1 MPNIAFLIKTC
12 FVCHHSSKQI
22 KNVSSL
28 HPGTAGPSGIID
40 LEGRPKELSEYILRN
55 QLEVCP
61 HCGYIAEDLG
71 ERTSIT
77 EDVLQSPAYERLK
90 NLEIPQSPSLYL
102 RAAFI
107 RLAENNPEKAIAC
120 YLSAAW
126 CADSLLKPELAVSC
140 RRKALDLIFADNK
153 SFADIPPEQWISV
166 LDTMRRCGDFDMV
179 ITHLTSLLAIEGP
192 TLEHGLDFELLCAT
206 LRDSESHTT
215 FELTNS
221 NQYKSGPQDTGDEF
235 IINGRSYSIEDDC
248 CGTGWNW
255 LSTTRTLILSNYHGS
270 AIQATG
276 DITIQLNQI
285 DNQIKSAHGPG
296 IHIRNGNLKIAGAML
311 LSINGDEGGIFV
323 DNGTLEMIGVVL
335 KIRTKDCGIVT
346 SGAITISDSCVIDIH
361 SKMTAIKSV
370 FGGLNVSS
378 MLSGQAVLK
387 IFGMDAGIDL
397 AGDLQQDGGMLQIES
412 SKGCGLQIHDGSL
425 SLSSCYFEFICG
437 DTCILIEHGNL
448 STTKTIG
455 SLNGISCVLVHGM
468 CSIIGGNI
476 TLLGEEYG
484 FFVSEDMKISF
495 SKCESSGKY
504 PITVGGTLEI
514 ENVNLS
520 ISSGGVGIFVGSDM
534 KCAGG
539 ILMVQGDTAMEISGN
554 AEISN
559 TMIMGI
565 GTIRGI
571 VVNGSYS
578 QSGGD
583 ISFSGGAQEGM
594 RVSGK
599 EMRMTNGGT
608 LTVSGRKSGLDVE
621 GDVILEQ
628 IVLLSASGN
637 IGFSSKSLRITYGN
651 LKINGEEIGLS
662 MRGGD
667 LIFGDTIV
675 VTITGNVG
683 IYSTKDIEIHN
694 GSIQVSGQ
702 YAGIIL
708 ENGNLMI
715 INGLLDIF
723 GDEFGILLQSGSMEV
738 FAGII
743 GITNSRMTDS
753 GGCGI
758 AVEKGNLTA
767 GGKMTINGESYAIS
781 VPFGDMFVRRGLIEA
796 YGFRAGVKAKSIKLN
811 DASLT
816 AYGKTEGAV
825 VLTENGHL
833 NDEGVIVMAGKSTKT
848 ATDTV
853 YSGQR
858 YIHVYTVNPPD
869 AS

>member
-1 MPNIAFLIKTC
+1 MPKIAFLLKTC
-12 FVCHHSSKQI
+12 FVCHQSSKQI
-22 KNVSSL
+22 KIESYL
-28 HPGTAGPSGIID
+28 RPGTAGPSGIVD

-71 ERTSIT
+71 ESTSIT
-77 EDVLQSPAYERLK
+77 KDFLQSPAYVSLQHPD
-90 NLEIPQSPSLYL
+90 IPQSPSMYL
-102 RAAFI
+102 RAALI
-107 RLAENNPEKAIAC
+107 RLAENNPKKAIAC
-120 YLSAAW
+120 YLFAAW

-153 SFADIPPEQWISV
+153 TFADIPTGQWISV
-166 LDTMRRCGDFDMV
+166 LDTMRRCGDFDRV
-179 ITHLTSLLAIEGP
+179 ITHLNSLQGIAGQE
-192 TLEHGLDFELLCAT
+192 LERGLDSELIYAT
-206 LRDSESHTT
+206 LSDSESHTT
-215 FELTNS
+215 LEIDNRH
-221 NQYKSGPQDTGDEF
+221 QYKSGSQDTGDEF
-235 IINGRSYSIEDDC
+235 IINGRSYSVEDDC
-248 CGTGWNW
+248 CGMGWNW
-255 LSTTRTLILSNYHGS
+255 LSATRTLILSNYHGS

-296 IHIRNGNLKIAGAML
+296 IHILHGNLKITGAML

-323 DNGTLEMIGVVL
+323 DNGTLEMVGVVL
-335 KIRTKDCGIVT
+335 KIRTKDYGILT
-346 SGAITISDSCVIDIH
+346 SGAITISDSCIIDIH
-361 SKMTAIKSV
+361 SKMTAIRSV

-378 MLSGQAVLK
+378 MLSSQSILK

-397 AGDLQQDGGMLQIES
+397 AGDLQQNGGVLQIES

-425 SLSSCYFEFICG
+425 SLSACHFEFICG
-437 DTCILIEHGNL
+437 DTCIIIEHGNL
-448 STTKTIG
+448 STTQTIG
-455 SLNGISCVLVHGM
+455 SLNGPSCVLVHGM
-468 CSIIGGNI
+468 CRIIGGNI
-476 TLLGEEYG
+476 TLNGEEYG

-520 ISSGGVGIFVGSDM
+520 ISSGGVGTFVGGDM

-583 ISFSGGAQEGM
+583 VSFSGGAQEGM

-637 IGFSSKSLRITYGN
+637 IGFSSRSLRITYGN
-651 LKINGEEIGLS
+651 MKINGEEIGLS

-683 IYSTKDIEIHN
+683 IYSTKDIKILGGN
-694 GSIQVSGQ
+694 IQVSGQ

-743 GITNSRMTDS
+743 GITNSRMTDL

-767 GGKMTINGESYAIS
+767 GGMMTINSESYAIF
-781 VPFGDMFVRRGLIEA
+781 VPAGDMFVRRGLIEA

-825 VLTENGHL
+825 VLTENGHW
-833 NDEGVIVMAGKSTKT
+833 NDEGVIIMAGKSTKT

-858 YIHVYTVNPPD
+858 YLHVYTVNLPD